1 MVATVAAQWH
11 IMVIIAAEGVVG
23 RSVDAQNSV
32 SPFQNYTTVIF
43 SLKIRKLGTRLA
55 LGDK

>member
-1 MVATVAAQWH
+1 
-11 IMVIIAAEGVVG
+11 MVIIAAEGVVG